1 MHWDWLTGN
10 VHNLSTMVVETFE
23 NVAQTHEKSSSTF
36 S

>member
-1 MHWDWLTGN
+1 MHWDWQRTQFIN
-10 VHNLSTMVVETFE
+10 MVVETFE